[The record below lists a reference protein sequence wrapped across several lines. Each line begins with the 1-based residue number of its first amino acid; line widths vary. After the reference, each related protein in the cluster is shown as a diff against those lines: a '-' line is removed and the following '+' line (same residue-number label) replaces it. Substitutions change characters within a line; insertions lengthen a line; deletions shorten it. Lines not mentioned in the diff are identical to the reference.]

1 MQEENQTNVNEFILY
16 GLTTNRDSKA
26 ALFTFFL
33 MIYNLTLIGNITIV
47 MLVWSNTS
55 LHKPMYIFLGNLS
68 FVEIWYTT
76 STVPKMLSGL
86 LSGINSI
93 SFNGCFIQFYFFFS
107 FGTTEC
113 FLLTIMGYDR
123 YLAIC
128 HPLRYNILM
137 SNNKCCFFSAS
148 CWILGFLW
156 SLVPVLLISKL
167 PFCGPNKINHF
178 LCDPGPLLELSC
190 VRYFKTEVSL
200 SVYIAL
206 MLSITF
212 SFTLIS
218 YTFII
223 ETILRIPS
231 ASGRQ
236 KAFST
241 CASHLIVVSIFFG
254 CVMYMYIRPSGNHPF
269 PIDKVI
275 TVFYTIVTPLLN
287 PVIYTLR
294 NKEVLKVVKKMI
306 TGMRVFQKVTVN

>member
-1 MQEENQTNVNEFILY
+1 MLGGNQTDVKEFIFY
-16 GLTTNRDSKA
+16 GLTTNGSSQA
-26 ALFTFFL
+26 ALFALFL
-33 MIYNLTLIGNITIV
+33 VIYTLTLVGNISII

-76 STVPKMLSGL
+76 STVPKMLSGF
-86 LSGINSI
+86 LSEINSI
-93 SFNGCFIQFYFFFS
+93 SFNGCFLQFYFFFS
-107 FGTTEC
+107 FGTIEC

-137 SNNKCCFFSAS
+137 SNNKSWFFVAS
-148 CWILGFLW
+148 CWIVGFLW
-156 SLVPVLLISKL
+156 SLFPISLISRL

-190 VRYFKTEVSL
+190 MRYVKIEVAL

-223 ETILRIPS
+223 QTILRIPS
-231 ASGRQ
+231 ASGRR

-254 CVMYMYIRPSGNHPF
+254 CVMYMYVRPSGNHPF

-275 TVFYTIVTPLLN
+275 AVFYTVVTPLLN

-294 NKEVLKVVKKMI
+294 NKEVLKALKKMI
-306 TGMRVFQKVTVN
+306 

>member
-1 MQEENQTNVNEFILY
+1 MQEGNQTDVKEFILY
-16 GLTTNRDSKA
+16 GLTINKSSQA
-26 ALFTFFL
+26 ALFTLFL
-33 MIYNLTLIGNITIV
+33 VIYTLTLVGNTSII

-55 LHKPMYIFLGNLS
+55 LHKPMYILLGNLS

-86 LSGINSI
+86 LSTINSI
-93 SFNGCFIQFYFFFS
+93 SFSGCFIQFYFFFS
-107 FGTTEC
+107 FGTTES
-113 FLLTIMGYDR
+113 FLLTVMGYDR

-128 HPLRYNILM
+128 HPLRYNTLM
-137 SNNKCCFFSAS
+137 NNNKCFFFTAS
-148 CWILGFLW
+148 CWIIGFIG
-156 SLVPVLLISKL
+156 SLLPIILVSEL

-190 VRYFKTEVSL
+190 VRYLRTEVVIT
-200 SVYIAL
+200 VYFAL
-206 MLSITF
+206 MLFITF
-212 SFTLIS
+212 LFTFIS

-223 ETILRIPS
+223 QTILRIPS
-231 ASGRQ
+231 SSGRS

-241 CASHLIVVSIFFG
+241 CASHLTVVSIFFG

-275 TVFYTIVTPLLN
+275 AVFYTVVTPLLN

-294 NKEVLKVVKKMI
+294 NKEVLEALKKMI
-306 TGMRVFQKVTVN
+306 

>member
-1 MQEENQTNVNEFILY
+1 MQEGNETDVKEFILY
-16 GLTTNRDSKA
+16 GLSSNAGSQA
-26 ALFTFFL
+26 ALFTLFL
-33 MIYNLTLIGNITIV
+33 VIYTLTLIGNITIII
-47 MLVWSNTS
+47 LVWCKTS
-55 LHKPMYIFLGNLS
+55 LHKPMYIFLSNLS

-86 LSGINSI
+86 LSKINSI
-93 SFNGCFIQFYFFFS
+93 SFKSCFTQFYFFFS
-107 FGTTEC
+107 FGTIES

-137 SNNKCCFFSAS
+137 SNNKCCFFVAS
-148 CWILGFLW
+148 CWIIGFLG
-156 SLVPVLLISKL
+156 SLLPIILVSKL

-190 VRYFKTEVSL
+190 VRYLRTEVIIT
-200 SVYIAL
+200 VYFAL
-206 MLSITF
+206 MLLITF
-212 SFTLIS
+212 SFTFVS
-218 YTFII
+218 YTFILQ
-223 ETILRIPS
+223 TILGIS
-231 ASGRQ
+231 SSTGRS

-269 PIDKVI
+269 PLDKVI
-275 TVFYTIVTPLLN
+275 AVFYTVVTPLLN

-294 NKEVLKVVKKMI
+294 NKEVLETLRKI
-306 TGMRVFQKVTVN
+306 I